1 MSRVA
6 KRNEKKK
13 DYKKKAM
20 IGAGSLVALYL
31 SGALFFSTHYFP
43 NTKMGDIDIGMKSN
57 AEAKTYLE
65 TNLAD
70 FSLTIQEPEGKE
82 VLTAEDAGLSY
93 TDLDSI
99 DAVLEEQ
106 KFMTWFARL
115 NTKYPHK
122 GLKVQVDSD
131 KLSASIDELS
141 CMSPADP
148 IESKSAKIE
157 YDKDDKTYK
166 IKDEVIGNI
175 VDKDHF
181 LEGTSEAFCNL
192 NKNISLV
199 EKTYYKQPKYKADS
213 KEVIKARDTMN
224 KYLKGTI
231 TYKDGKY
238 KQKLTKGDIS
248 KFVKCSKDF
257 EVSVDKGKVKSYV
270 KKKVSKTFNSLD
282 GEIPSGLTAWKVDV
296 GRESRK
302 IIKTVKAGKKLN
314 NRKPIYANK
323 GLDRDDGNLGRT
335 FIDINISNQQL
346 WYVENGSVALSSDI
360 VTGNVSAGRSTPTGI
375 YSIAYKQRDHLM
387 VKYNAFVHYWMP
399 FITSTGI
406 GLHDAN
412 WRSQFGGNIYQYD
425 GSHGCIN
432 MPPSKA
438 AALYSMVSAGTTV
451 YVHY

>member
-213 KEVIKARDTMN
+213 KYRRNCKKMR
-224 KYLKGTI
+224 
-231 TYKDGKY
+231 
-238 KQKLTKGDIS
+238 KL
-248 KFVKCSKDF
+248 
-257 EVSVDKGKVKSYV
+257 
-270 KKKVSKTFNSLD
+270 
-282 GEIPSGLTAWKVDV
+282 
-296 GRESRK
+296 
-302 IIKTVKAGKKLN
+302 
-314 NRKPIYANK
+314 
-323 GLDRDDGNLGRT
+323 
-335 FIDINISNQQL
+335 
-346 WYVENGSVALSSDI
+346 
-360 VTGNVSAGRSTPTGI
+360 
-375 YSIAYKQRDHLM
+375 
-387 VKYNAFVHYWMP
+387 
-399 FITSTGI
+399 
-406 GLHDAN
+406 
-412 WRSQFGGNIYQYD
+412 
-425 GSHGCIN
+425 
-432 MPPSKA
+432 
-438 AALYSMVSAGTTV
+438 
-451 YVHY
+451 